1 MLEDLDL
8 CVCSLHTN
16 LGLSEEEQT
25 ERVLTAMDN
34 PNFHIFAHP
43 TGRRLNE
50 RGPIAIDLDRVME
63 AAVEKGCFLELN
75 AQPERLDLNDVFCKR
90 AKELGLKVSIG
101 ADAHWAEGLDF
112 LRYGVDQ
119 ARRGWLG
126 PDDVL
131 NTRPWEELAG
141 LFDR

>member
-1 MLEDLDL
+1 
-8 CVCSLHTN
+8 
-16 LGLSEEEQT
+16 
-25 ERVLTAMDN
+25 MDN

-90 AKELGLKVSIG
+90 AKELGLKVAIG
-101 ADAHWAEGLDF
+101 ADAHSQGGLDV

-119 ARRGWLG
+119 ARRGWLE

-131 NTRPWEELAG
+131 NTKPWGEIEG